1 MKTINQS
8 DSLPDPVLG
17 RLVTLFLSFSYL
29 IFPLVGFAE
38 SPISAEAPDSNP
50 TWIKTKNDA
59 NTARK
64 EVVSQGVGNSEYA

>member
-8 DSLPDPVLG
+8 DSLPDPVSF
-17 RLVTLFLSFSYL
+17 FLLLSYL
-29 IFPLVGFAE
+29 IFPQFGFAE
-38 SPISAEAPDSNP
+38 SLISAEAPDSNP

-59 NTARK
+59 NTAQK